1 MWTSGPSLQEVT
13 YTPQTGFVG
22 TDTFGYTE
30 SDGTGS
36 ATGQVTVTVNPS
48 PPVATADTAVT
59 TENTAVSIN
68 VLANDSSPSGGKLTL
83 TGVTQ
88 GAHGTVA
95 ITSVTNSAVSI
106 SSGQEINA
114 GSVLAYDRG
123 QPFTVMAQLDVAQNP
138 NAFGGTADDAA
149 VIFTNVNASP
159 YPGYELWID
168 ATGHLRVR
176 IISNITTGNYI
187 DVQSSIVVTDGNWHD
202 VAYSYDGSSTAS
214 GVKIY
219 VDGHQDTATTTLVNS
234 LTASIVSPTHGP
246 LIIGNQA
253 NHPYALDGSLEQFSI
268 SDVVRSAA
276 YIAQYSS
283 PSSVAPVDAN
293 TELDYYF
300 NQNTGTIVDDLS
312 SNGYNATLST
322 AAMWTSGPS
331 LQEVTYTPQTGFVGT
346 DTFGYTESNGTGTG
360 TGQVTVTVNPTLN
373 PTPPV
378 ATADTAVTAENTA
391 VSINVLANDSS
402 PSGGKLTLT
411 GVTQGTHGTVA
422 ITSVTNSAVN
432 ISSGQ
437 EINAGSVLAY
447 DRGQPF
453 TVMAQLDVA
462 QKPTQVAVIAS
473 NLVGSGSA
481 HPGYQMFIDPTGH
494 LQVRLVS
501 NYSTGNDIDVQ
512 SSFVVT
518 DGNWHD
524 VAVSYDGSGS
534 ASGIKIYEDG
544 KQDTATKVI
553 ANSLT
558 GSIVSSTPA
567 PLIIGNQAGY
577 ESSYDL
583 HGSLEQFSI
592 SNVVRSA
599 AYIAQYSSP
608 GSVAPVDAHMALD
621 YHFNQN
627 TGTIV
632 DDLSSNGYNATLSTA
647 AMWTSGPS
655 LQEVTY
661 TPQTGFVGT
670 DTFGYTESDGT
681 GSATGQVTVNVGSG
695 VASSMVTANAT
706 PTGSVD
712 PNPIVTT
719 FSGLQ
724 IDATAPSAMPD
735 RAHVA
740 LGASVEVDHAQ
751 ASTSG
756 ALTNDRNSA
765 PHDTLSVSAVQ
776 GQAGNVGHAA
786 EGIYGSLTL
795 NADGSYI
802 YANTNPAAVTAAG
815 GVAQDVFTYTASNG
829 RGGSTTSTLTFVVTS
844 PGDTYVGGATGAT
857 SRGGTGSYVDGGAGH
872 DTVIAGSGNQ
882 TLVAGPGDT
891 LIGGKGADTFVF
903 AANFGNQTINNF
915 NPQQDVIALPHAE
928 IASFAAILADT
939 HVEGLNAVIALG
951 ANDMIT
957 LNHVSPQSLHA
968 SDFHLL

>member
-1 MWTSGPSLQEVT
+1 
-13 YTPQTGFVG
+13 
-22 TDTFGYTE
+22 
-30 SDGTGS
+30 
-36 ATGQVTVTVNPS
+36 
-48 PPVATADTAVT
+48 
-59 TENTAVSIN
+59 
-68 VLANDSSPSGGKLTL
+68 
-83 TGVTQ
+83 
-88 GAHGTVA
+88 
-95 ITSVTNSAVSI
+95 
-106 SSGQEINA
+106 
-114 GSVLAYDRG
+114 
-123 QPFTVMAQLDVAQNP
+123 
-138 NAFGGTADDAA
+138 
-149 VIFTNVNASP
+149 
-159 YPGYELWID
+159 
-168 ATGHLRVR
+168 
-176 IISNITTGNYI
+176 
-187 DVQSSIVVTDGNWHD
+187 
-202 VAYSYDGSSTAS
+202 
-214 GVKIY
+214 
-219 VDGHQDTATTTLVNS
+219 
-234 LTASIVSPTHGP
+234 
-246 LIIGNQA
+246 
-253 NHPYALDGSLEQFSI
+253 
-268 SDVVRSAA
+268 
-276 YIAQYSS
+276 
-283 PSSVAPVDAN
+283 
-293 TELDYYF
+293 
-300 NQNTGTIVDDLS
+300 
-312 SNGYNATLST
+312 
-322 AAMWTSGPS
+322 
-331 LQEVTYTPQTGFVGT
+331 
-346 DTFGYTESNGTGTG
+346 
-360 TGQVTVTVNPTLN
+360 
-373 PTPPV
+373 
-378 ATADTAVTAENTA
+378 
-391 VSINVLANDSS
+391 
-402 PSGGKLTLT
+402 
-411 GVTQGTHGTVA
+411 
-422 ITSVTNSAVN
+422 
-432 ISSGQ
+432 
-437 EINAGSVLAY
+437 
-447 DRGQPF
+447 
-453 TVMAQLDVA
+453 
-462 QKPTQVAVIAS
+462 
-473 NLVGSGSA
+473 
-481 HPGYQMFIDPTGH
+481 
-494 LQVRLVS
+494 
-501 NYSTGNDIDVQ
+501 
-512 SSFVVT
+512 
-518 DGNWHD
+518 
-524 VAVSYDGSGS
+524 
-534 ASGIKIYEDG
+534 
-544 KQDTATKVI
+544 
-553 ANSLT
+553 
-558 GSIVSSTPA
+558 
-567 PLIIGNQAGY
+567 
-577 ESSYDL
+577 
-583 HGSLEQFSI
+583 
-592 SNVVRSA
+592 
-599 AYIAQYSSP
+599 
-608 GSVAPVDAHMALD
+608 
-621 YHFNQN
+621 
-627 TGTIV
+627 
-632 DDLSSNGYNATLSTA
+632 
-647 AMWTSGPS
+647 MWTSGPS

-756 ALTNDRNSA
+756 ALTNDRNSD

-915 NPQQDVIALPHAE
+915 NPQQDVIALPHSE